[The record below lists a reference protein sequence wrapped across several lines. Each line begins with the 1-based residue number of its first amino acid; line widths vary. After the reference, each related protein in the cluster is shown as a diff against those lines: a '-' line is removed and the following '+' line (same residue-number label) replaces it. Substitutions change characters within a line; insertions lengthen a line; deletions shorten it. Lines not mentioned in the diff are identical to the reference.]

1 MRTLIKLIVFLIIV
15 PGLNAQEVFET
26 EKLPFS
32 SGLYDEYAPTPWE
45 DGLVYVANY
54 RLDFFYTFNND
65 DQKAPWGMFF
75 VKQRSSGTWSE
86 PKIWETELKTNANDG
101 PVTFE
106 GETKIYF
113 SQNYNAPTG
122 LGNVRDQERVGIFTA
137 ELIDRRWREITP
149 FEHNDERY
157 STMHPSLSPNGRF
170 LFFSSNRRGGEGGYD
185 IYVCTREGDSWSAP
199 VNLGPLVNTSG
210 HEIMPYYQ
218 STGRLFFSS
227 NRHPGLGRYDIY
239 LTEKVENYWAAP
251 MNLGEPFNSKR
262 NDISFTADNTLTEGY
277 FASNRDRFSASIYKF
292 SLSAPEFEECEEQ
305 IAPNYCFTFFEE
317 GTMDI
322 DTTNYMYEWR
332 VGNDRV
338 RGQEARYCFKKP
350 GPYIV
355 QLNVIDMLTDSVM
368 SNEATYDFLLEDEEQ
383 VYISSPD
390 TVYVDETIHFGTH
403 KTFLKNFEIDEYY
416 WDMGDN
422 LHRADTAIDH
432 RYFKPGIYTIRC
444 GATSV
449 AETPE
454 EVKKTCSSKRIIV
467 LPKPDVAMRE
477 EVNYPGN

>member
-1 MRTLIKLIVFLIIV
+1 M
-15 PGLNAQEVFET
+15 E
-26 EKLPFS
+26 
-32 SGLYDEYAPTPWE
+32 
-45 DGLVYVANY
+45 
-54 RLDFFYTFNND
+54 
-65 DQKAPWGMFF
+65 
-75 VKQRSSGTWSE
+75 
-86 PKIWETELKTNANDG
+86 
-101 PVTFE
+101 
-106 GETKIYF
+106 
-113 SQNYNAPTG
+113 
-122 LGNVRDQERVGIFTA
+122 
-137 ELIDRRWREITP
+137 
-149 FEHNDERY
+149 
-157 STMHPSLSPNGRF
+157 
-170 LFFSSNRRGGEGGYD
+170 
-185 IYVCTREGDSWSAP
+185 
-199 VNLGPLVNTSG
+199 
-210 HEIMPYYQ
+210 
-218 STGRLFFSS
+218 
-227 NRHPGLGRYDIY
+227 
-239 LTEKVENYWAAP
+239 
-251 MNLGEPFNSKR
+251 
-262 NDISFTADNTLTEGY
+262 
-277 FASNRDRFSASIYKF
+277 
-292 SLSAPEFEECEEQ
+292 
-305 IAPNYCFTFFEE
+305 
-317 GTMDI
+317 I